1 LQRAVAALKLPSRHS
16 TRANHEEV
24 AVHKELVNDTVCQ
37 FWAGFADWD
46 EYRDTAKAAG
56 EDCKRKRLE
65 GDMGAKAKR
74 LRASAG
80 DGRVSVIVGLTREK
94 RRLETQ
100 MVEVDQQ
107 ILVARLARIQ
117 NDKSTSDDESTN

>member
-1 LQRAVAALKLPSRHS
+1 
-16 TRANHEEV
+16 
-24 AVHKELVNDTVCQ
+24 
-37 FWAGFADWD
+37 
-46 EYRDTAKAAG
+46 
-56 EDCKRKRLE
+56 
-65 GDMGAKAKR
+65 MGAKAKR

>member
-1 LQRAVAALKLPSRHS
+1 MQRAVAALKLPSRHS

-74 LRASAG
+74 LRASAWMG
-80 DGRVSVIVGLTREK
+80 EEIDGLTREK